1 MYKDSAFKRF
11 HHDRHYRGLRKKP
24 VVTLTCA
31 GWGSVEN
38 IIPGLWRGS
47 LSLCSGIS
55 GIVTTPEA
63 AESSWLE
70 CCGHLDTGGSNKKQF
85 KSSGFCKS

>member
-1 MYKDSAFKRF
+1 MVA
-11 HHDRHYRGLRKKP
+11 
-24 VVTLTCA
+24 LTCA

-38 IIPGLWRGS
+38 VIPGLWRGS
-47 LSLCSGIS
+47 LSLYSGIS

-70 CCGHLDTGGSNKKQF
+70 CCGHLDTGGSNKKNSLKALF
-85 KSSGFCKS
+85 YVRASTCYRCPAKAKYNRFMAFFVC